1 MRLSAPI
8 ATKVV
13 CFSLLLK
20 CLRNLHGKQCGHRS
34 DCSYRSSL
42 YWVTL
47 FASIL
52 NSSVML
58 GKYLQ
63 QTTSADDLFRCIFF
77 FLANHLL
84 VDSLHSVNETC
95 IKNDSVSCMI
105 ARRTTDC
112 FDDKLLFRRQMRLDF
127 AGKWWAT
134 IFGLLKSTK
143 EISTYPFPAKSS
155 IRRRNSNL
163 S

>member
-20 CLRNLHGKQCGHRS
+20 CLRNLYGKQCGHRS
-34 DCSYRSSL
+34 DCSFRSSL

-77 FLANHLL
+77 LANHLL

-105 ARRTTDC
+105 ARGTADC
-112 FDDKLLFRRQMRLDF
+112 FDGKLLFRRQMRLDF
-127 AGKWWAT
+127 AGKWWFA
-134 IFGLLKSTK
+134 KSTK
-143 EISTYPFPAKSS
+143 EIFTYPFPAKSS
-155 IRRRNSNL
+155 ICRRNSNL